1 MRKLNIEKLLLIF
14 IALCPILDATSFL
27 FRENFGLTF
36 SPSTFARPI
45 IPIMGIT
52 YIFFKYKFKLKLLIA
67 GLIYGIY
74 GIIHL
79 LLFKSVITG
88 ISYGTIS
95 HEMQY
100 IVNYTYMILNLFIYV
115 FIFRKEN
122 YQKLKK
128 YIVISIIIYIL
139 IIYISIITNTSSR
152 TYIEGMG
159 YKGFFESGNSI
170 SSILI
175 LSLFILL
182 PMIKENKKLIIL
194 IALIGIF
201 LMFLVGT
208 RVGLYGFIL
217 TIIAYTFTQILFSI
231 KQKIKI
237 NKKAILL
244 CLTTLIGIVIIVV
257 IFGSSTMQRRKY
269 LESIEGNIIDNETKE
284 SSHVTGDILK
294 LKEQIE
300 LGKIEESYISKPAQ
314 ESILELYK
322 ISNEMNLAN
331 TDRRMQQFIYNYCLV
346 KNQNNILLMLFG
358 NGFLANYGELTLE
371 MELPAILFNFGI
383 IGFILYIVP
392 FLGILMYCTYIGIKK
407 FRKIDVEYMM
417 LICGSYLV
425 FALSF
430 FAGYTFFNSSTM
442 MLIIIINV
450 LLINETKKVREIE

>member
-1 MRKLNIEKLLLIF
+1 
-14 IALCPILDATSFL
+14 
-27 FRENFGLTF
+27 
-36 SPSTFARPI
+36 
-45 IPIMGIT
+45 
-52 YIFFKYKFKLKLLIA
+52 
-67 GLIYGIY
+67 
-74 GIIHL
+74 
-79 LLFKSVITG
+79 
-88 ISYGTIS
+88 
-95 HEMQY
+95 
-100 IVNYTYMILNLFIYV
+100 
-115 FIFRKEN
+115 
-122 YQKLKK
+122 
-128 YIVISIIIYIL
+128 
-139 IIYISIITNTSSR
+139 
-152 TYIEGMG
+152 MG

-231 KQKIKI
+231 KQKIKM

-244 CLTTLIGIVIIVV
+244 CFTTLIVIVIIVA

-269 LESIEGNIIDNETKE
+269 LESLEGNIIDNETKQ

-371 MELPAILFNFGI
+371 MELSAILFNFGI

-407 FRKIDVEYMM
+407 FRKVNVEHMM

-442 MLIIIINV
+442 MIIIIINV
-450 LLINETKKVREIE
+450 LLINKTKKVREIE

>member
-1 MRKLNIEKLLLIF
+1 MKKLNLEKLLLIF

-36 SPSTFARPI
+36 SPSTFARPL
-45 IPIMGIT
+45 IPIIGIT
-52 YIFFKYKFKLKLLIA
+52 YIFFKYKFKMKLVIA
-67 GLIYGIY
+67 GLIYAIY

-79 LLFKSVITG
+79 ICFKHVITE
-88 ISYGTIS
+88 ISYGTVS
-95 HEMQY
+95 HELQY
-100 IVNYTYMILNLFIYV
+100 IINYTYMILNLFIYL
-115 FIFRKEN
+115 FIFKKEN
-122 YQKLKK
+122 YEKLKK
-128 YIVISIIIYIL
+128 YVVISMIIYIA
-139 IIYISIITNTSSR
+139 IIYISIITKTSSR
-152 TYIEGMG
+152 TYVEGIG

-175 LSLFILL
+175 LSLFIIL
-182 PMIKENKKLIIL
+182 PMIKTNKKLTIL
-194 IALIGIF
+194 VILIGIF
-201 LMFLVGT
+201 LSLLVGT

-217 TIIAYTFTQILFSI
+217 SVVAYIFIEILVAI
-231 KQKIKI
+231 KGKINI
-237 NKKAILL
+237 NKKIIIFGS
-244 CLTTLIGIVIIVV
+244 TMIIGIVIIAIV
-257 IFGSSTMQRRKY
+257 FGSNTMQRRNY
-269 LESIEGNIIDNETKE
+269 LKNLEGSIIDNSTKE
-284 SSHVTGDILK
+284 NSHVTGDILR
-294 LKEQIE
+294 LKEEIE
-300 LGKIEESYISKPAQ
+300 AGMLDEEYISKPAQ
-314 ESILELYK
+314 KSIIELYE
-322 ISNEMNLAN
+322 ISNEKNLSH
-331 TDRRMQQFIYNYCLV
+331 TDRRMQQLIYNYCLV
-346 KNQNNILLMLFG
+346 KNQNDFILLMFG

-407 FRKIDVEYMM
+407 FRKVNVEYMM